1 MSEVYWLLLGKLTVE
16 NCRKIRYN
24 IGYQKLNRH
33 RGQIKMKKEKKQSTK
48 RTVLIVVCIV
58 LGIVLAAL
66 IGATAFTKYLLGRIN
81 YAGAA
86 IQPTL
91 SQEEIDAIE
100 NASDETVS
108 PEETAPEVNEED
120 IIWSDVDAT
129 IGGDDIVNIMLI
141 GQDRRPGEDRARSD
155 SMILVTFNKT
165 KKTITMT
172 SFMRDLYVK
181 IPGGYKDNRINTS
194 YSLGGM
200 ELLDETLFVNFGV
213 EVDANVEVDFDQ
225 FEHII
230 DLLGGVEI
238 ELDEAEAKYINKK
251 MNTRN
256 VQAGLQTL
264 NGKQAL
270 WYARNRSTGG
280 TSDFGRTNR
289 QRTVLNALIE
299 AYKNKPITEMIGLLD
314 DILPLITTD
323 LEQNEILSYVVTLFP
338 LLADSEIVTQHIP
351 VQGGYYDATIRGMQV
366 LVPNMDVNRQ
376 ALIDSLTNGEAL
388 EETE

>member
-1 MSEVYWLLLGKLTVE
+1 MEEENKKKRRTKIIICVILSIVLAAALGVTIFAQYLLGKL
-16 NCRKIRYN
+16 
-24 IGYQKLNRH
+24 
-33 RGQIKMKKEKKQSTK
+33 
-48 RTVLIVVCIV
+48 
-58 LGIVLAAL
+58 
-66 IGATAFTKYLLGRIN
+66 N
-81 YAGAA
+81 YSDRM
-86 IQPTL
+86 QPSL
-91 SQEEIDAIE
+91 SQEEIDAIQ
-100 NASDETVS
+100 NGDGETVD
-108 PEETAPEVNEED
+108 PNFTGPNLNGDEIDWGEVY
-120 IIWSDVDAT
+120 AT
-129 IGGDDIVNIMLI
+129 IGGDDNIVNVMLI

-155 SMILVTFNKT
+155 SMILVTFNKE

-200 ELLDETLFVNFGV
+200 ELLDETLYENFGV
-213 EVDANVEVDFDQ
+213 VVDANVEVDFDQ
-225 FEHII
+225 FEKII

-238 ELDEAEAKYINKK
+238 ELDEAEARYINKK

-256 VQAGLQTL
+256 VESGVQIL

-299 AYKNKPITEMIGLLD
+299 AYKNKPVTEMIGLLD

-323 LEQNEILSYVVTLFP
+323 LTQTEILSYVAALFP
-338 LLADSEIVTQHIP
+338 MLSECEIVTQHIP
-351 VQGGYYDATIRGMQV
+351 VDNGYYNANIRGMAV
-366 LVPNMDVNRQ
+366 LVPNMDINRQ
-376 ALIDSLTNGEAL
+376 ALIDSLTNSETI
-388 EETE
+388 EEEPTE